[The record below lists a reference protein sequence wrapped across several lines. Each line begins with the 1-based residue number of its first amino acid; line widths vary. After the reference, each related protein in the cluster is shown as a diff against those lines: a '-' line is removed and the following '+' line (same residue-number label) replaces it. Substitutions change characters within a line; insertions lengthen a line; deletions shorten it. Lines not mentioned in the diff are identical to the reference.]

1 MQIYNLVFGIQLRV
15 LVLSNTNNFMYS
27 AIHTRHVIE
36 LSKLK
41 KVFFSTFQGMREEAS
56 FCRFFEKLRESA

>member
-1 MQIYNLVFGIQLRV
+1 MQIYNLVFRIQLRV
-15 LVLSNTNNFMYS
+15 LVLSHTNNFLYS
-27 AIHTRHVIE
+27 AIRTRHVIE

-56 FCRFFEKLRESA
+56 LRRFFEKLRESA